1 MHCPRTGLNWLAR
14 KNTNENWT
22 VKYRKKISKMNY
34 KSPPTFEKMHENIL
48 YVPLHENLILGDM
61 FYKLKEEQEV
71 VLVVIQVSR
80 EKTTKKQISLG
91 TLELF
96 KKRFCLKDLSNVHYL
111 YFPLPELASK
121 AVVEITDDLSVAQK
135 KLLKITDQVNI
146 EKIKRK
152 NIFTDIYIV
161 KVPSNYGFY

>member
-1 MHCPRTGLNWLAR
+1 MMIVAQQLL
-14 KNTNENWT
+14 
-22 VKYRKKISKMNY
+22 
-34 KSPPTFEKMHENIL
+34 KSHD
-48 YVPLHENLILGDM
+48 DM

-96 KKRFCLKDLSNVHYL
+96 EKRFGLKDLSNVHYL
-111 YFPLPELASK
+111 YSPLPELAST
-121 AVVEITDDLSVAQK
+121 AVVEITDKISKKQK

-161 KVPSNYGFY
+161 KVPSNYGFIIIY